1 MDFVEIDCMMQ
12 LVVAPE
18 RVIPVSVH
26 LSYHSWDPYSVHASF
41 SVEERAAV
49 NWVFARDLLAEGMV
63 RPSGLGDVRI
73 RPGSAGQSGLVF
85 LELSS
90 PDGRALLTV
99 PVGVVAPWL
108 GRTYHLVPAG
118 FEAASLDLDNELS
131 WLLGE
136 VT

>member
-1 MDFVEIDCMMQ
+1 MDFAEVDCIMQ
-12 LVVAPE
+12 LVMASG
-18 RVIPVSVH
+18 RAIPVPARF
-26 LSYHSWDPYSVHASF
+26 SYHSWDPYSIHASF
-41 SVEERAAV
+41 SVEGHAPV
-49 NWVFARDLLAEGMV
+49 SWLFARDLFAEGMV
-63 RPSGLGDVRI
+63 RPSGLGDVHI
-73 RPGSAGQSGLVF
+73 WPGGAGQSGLLC

-99 PVGVVAPWL
+99 PVEVMAPWL

-118 FEAASLDLDNELS
+118 FEEASLDLDSELS

>member
-1 MDFVEIDCMMQ
+1 MDFAEVDCMMQ
-12 LVVAPE
+12 LVVDPE
-18 RVIPVSVH
+18 RVIPVSAH

-41 SVEERAAV
+41 SVKGCAAV
-49 NWVFARDLLAEGMV
+49 NWLFARDLLAEGMV

-73 RPGSAGQSGLVF
+73 WPGGAGQSGLVC

-90 PDGRALLTV
+90 PEGRALLTV
-99 PVGVVAPWL
+99 PVEVVAPWL

-118 FEAASLDLDNELS
+118 FEAASLDLDSELS